1 MKAPLRFS
9 CAVTAALRVAAPVP
23 GLAGGS
29 IPPAQAPTDLPI
41 YCEGNKR
48 HSKVKST
55 HGLDLK
61 DCTGRQT
68 AVKQTTQ
75 FVVKNSFA
83 KGSLALNRFSGD

>member
-1 MKAPLRFS
+1 M
-9 CAVTAALRVAAPVP
+9 TAVP

-29 IPPAQAPTDLPI
+29 IPPAQAPRDLAI

-55 HGLDLK
+55 HDLDLK
-61 DCTGRQT
+61 DCTGRRT

-75 FVVKNSFA
+75 LIVKNNFA
-83 KGSLALNRFSGD
+83 EGSLALNRFSGD